1 MYRFNIPIKG
11 WKEEDRP
18 REKFLIKGAAA
29 LSDAELLAVLIGSGT
44 KHQSAVSLG
53 RQLLSSVGNQ
63 LNSLARLSLEEL
75 CDFKGIG
82 QVKALKISAALE
94 IGRRR
99 QHEPARQ
106 RTSIQSSKHVFELLH
121 AVLGDLSHEEFW
133 CIYLNNANKVMC
145 YDQLSKGGI
154 TGTMVDV
161 RLVFRQAIRISAVAI
176 ILAHNHPSGTLKPS
190 QSDIRLTE
198 KLVAAGKHLD
208 IQVLDHL
215 IITEKAYFSFA
226 DEQLL

>member
-1 MYRFNIPIKG
+1 MYQFKIPISG
-11 WKEEDRP
+11 WQEEDRP
-18 REKFLIKGAAA
+18 REKFMLKGAAA

-44 KHQSAVSLG
+44 RGQTAVNIG
-53 RQLLSSVGNQ
+53 RQLLNSAGNQ
-63 LNSLARLSLEEL
+63 LNTLGRMSLEDL
-75 CDFKGIG
+75 RSLNGIG
-82 QVKALKISAALE
+82 KVKSLRIAAALE
-94 IGRRR
+94 LGRRR
-99 QHEPARQ
+99 QSEPGRQ
-106 RTSIQSSKHVFELLH
+106 RIAIQSSRHVFELLQG
-121 AVLGDLSHEEFW
+121 VLGELSHEEFW
-133 CIYLNNANKVMC
+133 CIYLNNANRVMC

-161 RLVFRQAIRISAVAI
+161 RLVFRQAIRISAVAV

-190 QSDIRLTE
+190 QSDINLTN
-198 KLVAAGKHLD
+198 KLIEAGKQLD